1 MTSSRRRLSS
11 VAFAVTLGLAA
22 TTAMTTTRV
31 ARAQSAADLE
41 TARTLHKE
49 GKELRAKGDLQGAL
63 VKLRAAHELGKT
75 PITGIE
81 LAKTQVMVGQLVEA
95 RETCLGI
102 QRVPIAAD
110 ETERS
115 SSARDEAQ
123 KLAEEVRP
131 RIPTI
136 VIKLTGVPAGKVPTL
151 LVDRIPVAASQVGE
165 ARKVNPGRHEVAAK
179 QGQGEEAMTIVEVAE
194 AETKEV
200 VLQVP
205 PEPATA
211 ETPPGPTG
219 PQPPGAPATEMRPRY
234 GVAVGGFV
242 LAGAGLIVGTA
253 TGLAVMSK
261 KDTLDGE
268 CINQE
273 CGTKYKEDL
282 QSARTMATVSTVA
295 WVVGGIGAGIG
306 LYGLLSKTEHVK
318 ETAKTKPYVAPW
330 IGAGSV
336 GVNGAF

>member
-1 MTSSRRRLSS
+1 
-11 VAFAVTLGLAA
+11 
-22 TTAMTTTRV
+22 
-31 ARAQSAADLE
+31 
-41 TARTLHKE
+41 
-49 GKELRAKGDLQGAL
+49 
-63 VKLRAAHELGKT
+63 
-75 PITGIE
+75 
-81 LAKTQVMVGQLVEA
+81 MVGQLVEA

-102 QRVPIAAD
+102 ARVPIAPD

-115 SSARDEAQ
+115 STARDEAQ

-165 ARKVNPGRHEVAAK
+165 ARKVNPGRHEIAAK
-179 QGQGEEAMTIVEVAE
+179 QGQGAEATAIVEVAE

-205 PEPATA
+205 PEPVVA
-211 ETPPGPTG
+211 EPQPGPGG
-219 PQPPGAPATEMRPRY
+219 PPPPGAPATEMRPRY

-242 LAGAGLIVGTA
+242 LAGAGLVVGTV
-253 TGLAVMSK
+253 TGLVVLSK
-261 KDTLDGE
+261 KDKLETQCPNHE
-268 CINQE
+268 CSNPFHGNLE
-273 CGTKYKEDL
+273 
-282 QSARTMATVSTVA
+282 SAQTMATVSTVA
-295 WVVGGIGAGIG
+295 FVVGGIGVGIG
-306 LYGLLSKTEHVK
+306 LYGLLSRTEHVK
-318 ETAKTKPYVAPW
+318 ETAKTKPYVSPW

>member
-1 MTSSRRRLSS
+1 MTSSRRRLASLVL
-11 VAFAVTLGLAA
+11 VASLGLA
-22 TTAMTTTRV
+22 TTRV
-31 ARAQSAADLE
+31 AHAQSAADLE
-41 TARTLHKE
+41 TARTLNKE

-102 QRVPIAAD
+102 ARVPIAPD

-115 SSARDEAQ
+115 STARDEAQ

-165 ARKVNPGRHEVAAK
+165 ARKVNPGRHEIAAK
-179 QGQGEEAMTIVEVAE
+179 QGQGAEATAIVEVAE

-205 PEPATA
+205 PEPVVA
-211 ETPPGPTG
+211 EPQPGPGG
-219 PQPPGAPATEMRPRY
+219 PPPPGAPATEMRPRY

-242 LAGAGLIVGTA
+242 LAGAGLVVGTV
-253 TGLAVMSK
+253 TGLVVLSK
-261 KDTLDGE
+261 KDKLETQCPNHE
-268 CINQE
+268 CSNPFHGNLE
-273 CGTKYKEDL
+273 
-282 QSARTMATVSTVA
+282 SAQTMATVSTVA
-295 WVVGGIGAGIG
+295 FVVGGIGVGIG
-306 LYGLLSKTEHVK
+306 LYGLLSRTEHVK
-318 ETAKTKPYVAPW
+318 ETAKTKPYVSPW